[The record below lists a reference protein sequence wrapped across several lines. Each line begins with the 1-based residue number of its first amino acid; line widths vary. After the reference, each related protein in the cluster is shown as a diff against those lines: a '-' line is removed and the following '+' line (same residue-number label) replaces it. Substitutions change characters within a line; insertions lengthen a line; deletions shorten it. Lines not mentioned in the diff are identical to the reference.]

1 MNGSGGRQD
10 GAADELCLCYL
21 AAVRFSQLALEPAE
35 FLKLD

>member
-21 AAVRFSQLALEPAE
+21 AAVRFSQLHSSRRS
-35 FLKLD
+35 FLS